1 MTRKK
6 LCFVCGAG
14 FLLAIVLFTGL
25 FLFILQEDP
34 SALSNEAVASSGP
47 TSFQGLS
54 SGDLYGLIGVIVF
67 LLLFFYF
74 IFKS

>member
-1 MTRKK
+1 MTRKR
-6 LCFVCGAG
+6 LCFACGAG

-25 FLFILQEDP
+25 FLLILQEDP
-34 SALSNEAVASSGP
+34 AALPNEAVTSSGP

-54 SGDLYGLIGVIVF
+54 SGDLYGLVGVIVF

-74 IFKS
+74 VFKS